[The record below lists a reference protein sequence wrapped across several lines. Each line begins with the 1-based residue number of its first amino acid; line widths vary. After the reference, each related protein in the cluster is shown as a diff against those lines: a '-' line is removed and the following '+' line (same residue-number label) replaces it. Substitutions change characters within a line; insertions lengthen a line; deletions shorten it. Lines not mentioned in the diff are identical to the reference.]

1 MSAEVGLESGLGIYL
16 SICNTCVYNAS
27 MLLWGS
33 RGGAP
38 TGRRDY
44 AARIYRRG
52 SVTDVP
58 LNTHGVVVW
67 ETAA

>member
-52 SVTDVP
+52 SV
-58 LNTHGVVVW
+58 
-67 ETAA
+67 